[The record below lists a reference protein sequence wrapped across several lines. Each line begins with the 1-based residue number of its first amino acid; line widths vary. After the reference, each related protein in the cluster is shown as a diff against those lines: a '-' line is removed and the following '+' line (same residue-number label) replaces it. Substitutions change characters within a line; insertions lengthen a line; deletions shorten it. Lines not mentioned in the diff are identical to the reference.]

1 MASPLFVA
9 CIVGPMMHYLPGTP
23 KQDFQR
29 TDMSCIGPMSAELL
43 TAQIAHNPKG
53 MTMIAYELHE
63 HRAKLS
69 AEPKELGEIK
79 PGGNPEKGRVRIY
92 WQSADSKGPG
102 EWSSVMPE
110 PMAVGAIDR
119 EARQQPPKLVYP
131 QVYDLVKA
139 NLP

>member
-1 MASPLFVA
+1 
-9 CIVGPMMHYLPGTP
+9 
-23 KQDFQR
+23 
-29 TDMSCIGPMSAELL
+29 MSAELL
-43 TAQIAHNPKG
+43 KAQMAHNPKG